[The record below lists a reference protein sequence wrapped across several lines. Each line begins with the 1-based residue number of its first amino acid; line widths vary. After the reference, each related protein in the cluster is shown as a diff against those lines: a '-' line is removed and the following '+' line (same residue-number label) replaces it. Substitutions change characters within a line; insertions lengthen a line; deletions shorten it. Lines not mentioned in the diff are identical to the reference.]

1 MTMQGDD
8 DLYGALTL
16 LPSAHY
22 HLPEGAISPWSPI
35 GYIDQDIAI
44 PALRYGCRPGRAWL
58 AAPLISDS

>member
-35 GYIDQDIAI
+35 GYIDQDSDTDV
-44 PALRYGCRPGRAWL
+44 GRVVHGWQ
-58 AAPLISDS
+58 PL